1 MLEENTIREIVKNAI
16 DDNDIFIVDINV
28 GSNNKITV
36 YLDKYG
42 GLSLDDCERIHRKIY
57 PEIEQLEDKFEL
69 TVSSPGLTSEFKVW
83 QQYHKNI
90 GQEIEIILKDGRTI
104 RGKIT
109 EADQD
114 KISLQTKK
122 EQLTIPYTDI
132 KKAKLILK
140 F

>member
-1 MLEENTIREIVKNAI
+1 MLEENTIREIVKKAI

-36 YLDKYG
+36 YLDKYR

-57 PEIEQLEDKFEL
+57 PEIEQLEDKFDL

-90 GQEIEIILKDGRTI
+90 GQEIEIILTDGRTV

-109 EADQD
+109 EADEE
-114 KISLQTKK
+114 KVSLQTKK